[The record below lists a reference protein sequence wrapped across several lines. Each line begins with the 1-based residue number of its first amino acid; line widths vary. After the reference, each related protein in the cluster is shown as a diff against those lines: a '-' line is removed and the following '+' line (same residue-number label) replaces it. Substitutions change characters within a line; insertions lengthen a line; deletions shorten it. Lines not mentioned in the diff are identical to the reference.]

1 MQAGDTL
8 GPYEI
13 VAKLGEGGMGEVY
26 RARDTRLAR
35 DVAIKVLPATVA
47 ADPGRVQRFRTEAR
61 AAAALNHPNIC
72 QIYDVLD
79 GSAVGDT
86 PGPRYLV
93 LEFIEGSPV
102 QGPLAESEAVGLA
115 IQIATALEAAH
126 RHGVLHRDLKP
137 ANILVTP
144 GGTAK
149 ILDFGVAKLIGD
161 TTATSLRD
169 DPRTGTGVIVGSLG
183 YMSPEQV
190 DGAPPDVR
198 SDVFSFGAVLYE
210 MLSGR
215 RAFPGTTPVQMIGA
229 ILTRDPDPVEA
240 TAALAAIVRRCLAR
254 DPADRFQSAGD
265 LVAALTQVR
274 ATVLASDARPSIA
287 VLPFENL
294 GGDRDND
301 YFGDGL
307 AEEIINALAR
317 LPGLKVIARTSAF
330 AFKGKHEDV
339 RRIASTLGVG
349 NVLEGSV
356 RKAGN
361 RLRITAQLITGTDGS
376 HLWSERY
383 DRDLSDVFAVQD
395 EIATAIAHKL
405 EVTLS
410 GDVGGRTRRTPH
422 LAAYEHYLRGQY
434 ETQQWT
440 PESNQR
446 ARTHFER
453 AIALDPQFAPAH
465 AEFAH
470 LFLMMAMYGLMPTR
484 DALPVA
490 RGHAL
495 RALAIEPAQP
505 EGHAMLGA
513 IAALHEYDWG
523 NAEQHFR
530 QALAV
535 AAPSPRIHHFYG
547 HYFLLPTGR
556 PREAVHH
563 HTIARDAD
571 PLNVP
576 VRIARALCLR
586 ASGDVAEADDE
597 LRRIMEIDPSFWF
610 PYFTFGVHRALAGRI
625 GDARGM
631 AEEAYRR
638 APWFAPIVGLRAALL
653 DRTGAHEQAAALVR
667 ELERPDARLDPIG
680 PAIFHLIRGDLDA
693 TADWT
698 ARAIEQRHSAV
709 FFFLAEHA
717 SALRATARWESL
729 ERMLNLPAG
738 A

>member
-1 MQAGDTL
+1 MRRRGGDPMQRDDTL
-8 GPYEI
+8 GPYRI
-13 VAKLGEGGMGEVY
+13 VSKLGEGGMGEVY

-35 DVAIKVLPATVA
+35 DVAIKVLPGTFA
-47 ADPGRVQRFRTEAR
+47 ADPERVQRFRTEAR

-79 GSAVGDT
+79 GSSLGEE

-93 LEFIEGSPV
+93 LEFIEGKPI
-102 QGPLAESEAVGLA
+102 QGPVPEDQAIDLGL
-115 IQIATALEAAH
+115 QIATALEAAH

-149 ILDFGVAKLIGD
+149 ILDFGVAKLVGEASAAPSGD
-161 TTATSLRD
+161 DA
-169 DPRTGTGVIVGSLG
+169 RTGTGIVIGSLG

-190 DGAPPDVR
+190 DGSQPDAR

-215 RAFPGTTPVQMIGA
+215 RAFPGSTPMQTIAAM
-229 ILTRDPDPVEA
+229 LTRHPDPLDATPALEA
-240 TAALAAIVRRCLAR
+240 VVRRCLAR
-254 DPADRFQSAGD
+254 EPRERFQSAGE
-265 LVAALTQVR
+265 LVAALTRLR
-274 ATVLASDARPSIA
+274 AAAPGAEKRPSIA

-294 GGDRDND
+294 SGDRDND

-330 AFKGKHEDV
+330 TFKGRHEDM
-339 RRIASTLGVG
+339 RRVASTLGVA

-361 RLRITAQLITGTDGS
+361 RIRITAQLITGTDGS

-395 EIATAIAHKL
+395 EIAAAIARAL

-410 GDVGGRTRRTPH
+410 GDVRDRTRRTPH
-422 LAAYEHYLRGQY
+422 LAAWEHYLRGQY

-440 PESNQR
+440 PESGPR
-446 ARTHFER
+446 ARAHFER
-453 AIALDPQFAPAH
+453 AIALDPQFPPPY
-465 AEFAH
+465 AEFGH
-470 LFLMMAMYGLMPTR
+470 LFLMLAMINMMPTR
-484 DALPVA
+484 EALPLA
-490 RGHAL
+490 RAQAM
-495 RALAIEPAQP
+495 RALEIEPGLP
-505 EGHAMLGA
+505 EGHAVLGA
-513 IAALHEYDWG
+513 IAALLEYDWV
-523 NAEQHFR
+523 NAERHFR

-535 AAPSPRIHHFYG
+535 AAPSPRVHYFYG

-556 PREAVHH
+556 LREAVHH
-563 HTIARDAD
+563 HTLAREAD

-576 VRIARALCLR
+576 VRVARSLALR
-586 ASGDVAEADDE
+586 ASGQASEADEE
-597 LRRIMEIDPSFWF
+597 LQRIMEIDPSFWF
-610 PYFTFGVHRALAGRI
+610 PWFTLGAHRALEGRLEE
-625 GDARGM
+625 AKRM
-631 AEEAYRR
+631 ADEAYRR
-638 APWFAPIVGLRAALL
+638 APWFAPIVGLRAAVL
-653 DRTGAHEQAAALVR
+653 DRTGAREQAAALVR
-667 ELERPDARLDPIG
+667 ELERTDERLDPIG

-698 ARAIEQRHSAV
+698 ARAIEQRH
-709 FFFLAEHA
+709 
-717 SALRATARWESL
+717 
-729 ERMLNLPAG
+729 
-738 A
+738 